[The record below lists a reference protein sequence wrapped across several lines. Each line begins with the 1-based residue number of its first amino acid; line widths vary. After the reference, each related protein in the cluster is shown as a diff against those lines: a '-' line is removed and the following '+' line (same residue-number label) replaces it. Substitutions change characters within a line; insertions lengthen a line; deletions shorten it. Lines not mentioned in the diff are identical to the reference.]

1 MTQSCVD
8 VSSVVDQMTA
18 MIVRMKF
25 GTIAH
30 SIAQLQHCNN
40 LTKIEARV
48 NLPTTM

>member
-8 VSSVVDQMTA
+8 VSVVDQMTA
-18 MIVRMKF
+18 MIVRRNF

-30 SIAQLQHCNN
+30 SIARLQHCNN

-48 NLPTTM
+48 TLYSY